1 MTKLCPQRAKYL
13 YAQGAVGTLM
23 FDASGDINDFW
34 KEGVEIPSRS
44 DWTAGTGSS
53 RLLSYNTQNASVDL
67 FILKTRGAG
76 VGSKTRTSDA
86 IPF

>member
-1 MTKLCPQRAKYL
+1 MISEKK
-13 YAQGAVGTLM
+13 
-23 FDASGDINDFW
+23 
-34 KEGVEIPSRS
+34 GVEIPSRS

-86 IPF
+86 IPFKTCVTPIRLLHTAGWVKLV